1 MDWCRRRDDRSDR
14 EREKENDKERNFAMD
29 RHVKKMFAAMLG
41 FAFLVCLAGAI
52 MAFELFVMG
61 RNPPEIETVAICV
74 TCWMDVDLGYD
85 LRVPGLGTGRA
96 WLKKDKQKNI
106 K

>member
-74 TCWMDVDLGYD
+74 TAGWMWI
-85 LRVPGLGTGRA
+85 LGTSRA
-96 WLKKDKQKNI
+96 WLKRDKQKKI